1 VWVRSY
7 SSVTDVGTL
16 VIGCITK
23 CKSLGFTSV
32 SVVLETFWAKRRV
45 DQTLFP
51 IQNHIVI
58 RFHQL
63 SCRMS

>member
-23 CKSLGFTSV
+23 CKSLGLVNFS
-32 SVVLETFWAKRRV
+32 KCG
-45 DQTLFP
+45 P
-51 IQNHIVI
+51 
-58 RFHQL
+58 
-63 SCRMS
+63 